1 MGETW
6 REKAQILNE
15 FVLKIAAL
23 LFMTLDHIGL
33 FLLSY
38 LGSSNPTALVFRS
51 IGRLAFPLFAFMLAE
66 GMRKT
71 RSKGKYLLRLTLMWG
86 LVLTA
91 QLILNYACKVKEIAD
106 STNAFA
112 DLLLGGLFLYCLSLP
127 GAKKALSALP
137 LSAVL
142 ASYGLQLSRANGALS
157 TASFPFFVLPGYSL
171 FGFCLIVGFY
181 FAKNFVDFVSVKYLD
196 GSGQSLEVF
205 QESKGYQSLIN
216 FTCATVL
223 FVVTIIGWGL
233 SYIPSISLDVVT
245 MQAVNPGTVGQT
257 WCLLSCILILL
268 YNGRRGPD
276 GKPFRIFTYVYYP
289 MHIAIIFSI
298 FFLIFGY

>member
-15 FVLKIAAL
+15 FVLKITAL

-38 LGSSNPTALVFRS
+38 LGSSNATGLVFRS

-71 RSKGKYLLRLTLMWG
+71 KNARKYILRLTLMWA

-91 QLILNYACKVKEIAD
+91 QLILNYAFNVKEITG

-127 GAKKALSALP
+127 GAKKGFSALP
-137 LSAVL
+137 LSLVL
-142 ASYGLQLSRANGALS
+142 ASYGLQLARANGALP

-171 FGFCLIVGFY
+171 YGFALIVGFY
-181 FAKNFVDFVSVKYLD
+181 YAKDFVDFISAKYLE

-216 FTCATVL
+216 FACATVL
-223 FVVTIIGWGL
+223 FVVTFIGWGL
-233 SYIPSISLDVVT
+233 SYIPSMNLDVVT
-245 MQAVNPGTVGQT
+245 MQALNPGTVGQT
-257 WCLLSCILILL
+257 WCLLSCVLILL

-276 GKPFRIFTYVYYP
+276 GKPFRIFTYIYYP
-289 MHIAIIFSI
+289 VHIAIIFSV